1 MHAFDT
7 YVNHANI
14 GINFTAHEKAN
25 LSNRIRVLMNTSKRI
40 QTLNLSGEQNGN
52 IPLIAG
58 EVAAL
63 SEELMTG
70 IEQLPQIEYFENLEL
85 TCSLDVFFETLAFTL
100 KNAALSFQS
109 SFFKIKNQQKTRLKT
124 EIKTLKID
132 YVNNCN
138 LSFEK
143 ETQLSNIVDLELR
156 EELSMIKILNA

>member
-1 MHAFDT
+1 MLLHAFDT

-25 LSNRIRVLMNTSKRI
+25 LSNRIGVLMNTSKRI
-40 QTLNLSGEQNGN
+40 QTLKLSGEQNGN

-63 SEELMTG
+63 TEELMTG

-100 KNAALSFQS
+100 KNATLSFQS

-132 YVNNCN
+132 
-138 LSFEK
+138 
-143 ETQLSNIVDLELR
+143 
-156 EELSMIKILNA
+156 